1 MTVAPAPHEHVPR
14 RASLAARLR
23 QHRALALGQLVRGL
37 AYGTG
42 TALAGAVGLWL
53 RTRM

>member
-1 MTVAPAPHEHVPR
+1 MTAAAPPDPVPR
-14 RASLAARLR
+14 RAVLAARLR

-42 TALAGAVGLWL
+42 TALAGAVALWL
-53 RTRM
+53 RAHT

>member
-1 MTVAPAPHEHVPR
+1 MTVAPAPPDPLPR
-14 RASLAARLR
+14 RTLLVARLR

-42 TALAGAVGLWL
+42 TALAGAVALWL
-53 RTRM
+53 RTHM